1 MGGDAEAFTRV
12 VEGCVSTVCSIALA
26 IVRDVPA
33 SEDIAQEVF
42 LATWQNLGRL
52 RNPRSFLP
60 WLRQITRNRARSL
73 LRSRSAQPA
82 ADELLA
88 TVADARPNA
97 HDRLLLAEERELLTR
112 VLDELPDES
121 REVLLLYYREESST
135 AHVAQLLGMSEAAV
149 RQRLSRARA
158 RVREE
163 MLQAFGRA
171 ACSSAP
177 GAALVAAVAA
187 TLSAPAASAAV
198 ASSTAFAGGKSL
210 LAMKA
215 SGLGALLGAF
225 GIFMSFE
232 HIGPPLDEEEA
243 RGLRALGRDA
253 MLIVIAACV
262 LLPLALRLPHP
273 RVWGLFVYLAYVI
286 GMAALY
292 HIRLPR
298 ILGRREES
306 MRPAED
312 IRRALSAAVAG
323 GVIFFILYKMIAA

>member
-1 MGGDAEAFTRV
+1 MTVLDDDVRLAMSGDAETFTRV
-12 VEGCVSTVCSIALA
+12 VEGCASTVCSIALA

-60 WLRQITRNRARSL
+60 WIRQITRNHARSL

-97 HDRLLLAEERELLTR
+97 ADNLLRAEEREVLAR

-135 AHVAQLLGMSEAAV
+135 AHVARLLGMSEAAV

-163 MLQAFGRA
+163 MLEAFGSA
-171 ACSSAP
+171 ARNSAP
-177 GAALVAAVAA
+177 GAVF
-187 TLSAPAASAAV
+187 V
-198 ASSTAFAGGKSL
+198 ASSTAITGSKSL
-210 LAMKA
+210 LAAKA
-215 SGLGALLGAF
+215 AGIGALLGAI

-232 HIGPPLDEEEA
+232 HIGPALDDEEA
-243 RGLRALGRDA
+243 RGFRALGRDA

-273 RVWGLFVYLAYVI
+273 RVWGLLVYLSYVI

-292 HIRLPR
+292 HVRLPR
-298 ILGRREES
+298 ILARREES
-306 MRPAED
+306 MRPVD
-312 IRRALSAAVAG
+312 DLRRALSAAVSG
-323 GVIFFILYKMIAA
+323 GVIFFLLYKTIFRS